1 MKTRWSTLGIFLGVL
16 GLLAVALPSHAQ
28 TTAGNQTSEQVE
40 QPAPISVAVLPFAFS
55 GEDLEDIAAE
65 MPTLLTAM
73 LSSEPSLLMVERAEV
88 DKALSEIELGKSG
101 TVDPQSAAKV
111 GFLTGAQVLITGRA
125 FPVQKEIVI
134 VAKVIGVETGRVYG
148 DTVALPVRGSIVEA
162 AQELA
167 LKIGE
172 AMPTRGPTL
181 VAAVEEKEDLVTQL
195 KRAVDGKDLPSV
207 SISIPEM
214 NLDRQ
219 SIDPAAETEIAFILQ
234 QLGFEII
241 DPLVSNRSP
250 DVEITGEAI
259 SQFGL
264 RRGNLVSSRGR
275 VEIKAISRKA
285 GKVILISRDVSVAVD
300 ISPEIAGKAAI
311 AKSAAKLT
319 ASLVPV
325 LVATKFN

>member
-1 MKTRWSTLGIFLGVL
+1 MNRILSTLPVIFGVI
-16 GLLAVALPSHAQ
+16 GLLAVAPIAAAQ
-28 TTAGNQTSEQVE
+28 TTASD
-40 QPAPISVAVLPFAFS
+40 QPAPVSVAVLPFTYS
-55 GEDLEDIAAE
+55 GEDMKDIAAE
-65 MPTLLTAM
+65 LPTLLTAM
-73 LSSEPSLLMVERAEV
+73 LSSEISLLMVERAEV
-88 DKALSEIELGKSG
+88 DKALSEIELGQSG

-111 GFLTGAQVLITGRA
+111 GFLTGAQVLVTGRA

-134 VAKVIGVETGRVYG
+134 VAKIIGVETGRVYG
-148 DTVALPVRGSIVEA
+148 ETVALPARGSIVTA

-167 LKIGE
+167 TKIGS
-172 AMPTRGPTL
+172 AMPQRGPTL
-181 VAAVEEKEDLVTQL
+181 IAAVEQKEDLVTQL
-195 KRAVDGKDLPSV
+195 RKKVDGKTLPSV

-214 NLDRQ
+214 NLDRTT
-219 SIDPAAETEIAFILQ
+219 IDPAAETEIAFILQ

-241 DPLVSNRSP
+241 DPLVSNRSA

-285 GKVILISRDVSVAVD
+285 GKVLLVSRDVSVAVD
-300 ISPEIAGKAAI
+300 ISPEVAGKAAI

-319 ASLVPV
+319 ASLVPM
-325 LVATKFN
+325 AARHRRCGTE

>member
-1 MKTRWSTLGIFLGVL
+1 MTIRWSALWIFVGVL
-16 GLLAVALPSHAQ
+16 GLLAHAQ
-28 TTAGNQTSEQVE
+28 TAPSNQADEQLE
-40 QPAPISVAVLPFAFS
+40 QEAPLSVAVLPFAYS
-55 GEDLEDIAAE
+55 GDDFADIAAE
-65 MPTLLTAM
+65 LPTLLTAM

-88 DKALSEIELGKSG
+88 DKALSEIELGLSG

-111 GFLTGAQVLITGRA
+111 GFLIGAQVLVTGRA
-125 FPVQKEIVI
+125 FPVQREIVV

-148 DTVALPVRGSIVEA
+148 DTVAFPARGSIVEA

-167 LKIGE
+167 SKIGT
-172 AMPTRGPTL
+172 AMAERGPTL
-181 VAAVEEKEDLVTQL
+181 VAVVQEKEDLVTRL
-195 KRAVDGKDLPSV
+195 RKEVDGKDLPSV

-219 SIDPAAETEIAFILQ
+219 SIDPAAQTEIAFILQ

-241 DPLVSNRSP
+241 DPVASNRSP

-285 GKVILISRDVSVAVD
+285 GKVLLISRDVSVAVD

-325 LVATKFN
+325 LVATDFN

>member
-1 MKTRWSTLGIFLGVL
+1 MKIRWSALWIFVGVL
-16 GLLAVALPSHAQ
+16 GLLAVTPLSQAQ
-28 TTAGNQTSEQVE
+28 TASSHQADEQSEQE
-40 QPAPISVAVLPFAFS
+40 APISVAVLPFAFS
-55 GEDLEDIAAE
+55 GEDFEDIAAE
-65 MPTLLTAM
+65 LPTLLTAM
-73 LSSEPSLLMVERAEV
+73 LSSQPSLLMVERAEV
-88 DKALSEIELGKSG
+88 DKALSEIELGASG
-101 TVDPQSAAKV
+101 TVDPQSAARV
-111 GFLTGAQVLITGRA
+111 GFLTGAQVLVTGRA
-125 FPVQKEIVI
+125 FPVQREIVV

-148 DTVALPVRGSIVEA
+148 DTIAFPARGSIVEA

-167 LKIGE
+167 SKIGT
-172 AMPTRGPTL
+172 AMAERGPTL
-181 VAAVEEKEDLVTQL
+181 VAPEEEKEDFYTQL
-195 KRAVDGKDLPSV
+195 RKEVDGKDLPSV

-241 DPLVSNRSP
+241 DPVASNRSA
-250 DVEITGEAI
+250 DVEITGEAL

-275 VEIKAISRKA
+275 VEIKATSRRA
-285 GKVILISRDVSVAVD
+285 GKVLLISRDVSVAVD
-300 ISPEIAGKAAI
+300 ISPAMAGKAAI

-325 LVATKFN
+325 LVAADFN